1 MRVVLDTNV
10 LVRSI
15 GRQSAFRPVFDAFL
29 AKRYELVISVGILF
43 EYEEVLAERNSPLVA
58 TNIIAALL
66 ARTNVRRQR
75 VSYDFRLVADDPDDD
90 KFVNA
95 YIAGQADYLVTDD
108 RHFRTV
114 LAVKFPMVRVVSAE
128 VFLKLLQISKI

>member
-114 LAVKFPMVRVVSAE
+114 LAAKFPAVRVVSAE
-128 VFLKLLQISKI
+128 VFLKLLQTSKI